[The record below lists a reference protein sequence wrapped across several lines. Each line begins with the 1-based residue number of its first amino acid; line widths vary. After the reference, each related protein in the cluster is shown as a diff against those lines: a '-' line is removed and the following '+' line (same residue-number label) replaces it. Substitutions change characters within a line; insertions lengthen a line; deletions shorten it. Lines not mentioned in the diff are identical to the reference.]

1 MRKFLDLGDIENSL
15 NTKNVEVASL
25 LIKHQLKIVTA
36 ESLTAGLLS
45 ASLANLAGASSY
57 LLGAYVCY
65 CDEMK
70 ESLLAVPAELLQS
83 EGAVS
88 AACVKVMA
96 EHSLDQVS
104 SAHVAI
110 ALSGF
115 AGPNNLNWSENEP
128 CGTVYMAIAFRKT
141 LSADPIIKVFKQL
154 FYPERNVVR
163 LAACAWALDELANIL
178 HEWDSI

>member
-1 MRKFLDLGDIENSL
+1 MEKFLNLGDIESRL
-15 NTKNVEVASL
+15 NTKNMEVASL
-25 LIKHQLKIVTA
+25 LSEHQLKIVTA

-45 ASLANLAGASSY
+45 ASLANLAGASAY

-65 CDEMK
+65 CNAMK
-70 ESLLAVPAELLQS
+70 QALLAVPTELLQS

-96 EHSLDQVS
+96 EHSLNQVS
-104 SAHVAI
+104 AAHVAI

-115 AGPNNLNWSENEP
+115 AGPNNLNWTEKEP

-141 LSADPIIKVFKQL
+141 LAADLQIKIFKQI
-154 FYPERNVVR
+154 FYPERNLVR

-178 HEWDSI
+178 HDWAKV